1 MLIKS
6 AEDRVADIDALT
18 QLLGRRDLTPTVRAR
33 IEQEI
38 RAVRAGAKGEA
49 EAAYEI
55 DFYHRASTKWAVI
68 HDLRLEHK
76 GRVAQIDHLLIS
88 RSLDIWVCESKHFAE
103 GVAVNDQG
111 EFTAFYGG
119 RAVGVPSPFEQN
131 RKHIALLREVLHSD
145 RVNLPKRLGIAIKPA
160 LESVV
165 LVSKNARIT
174 RPRTKIDGLD
184 RLIKTDQLRHLI
196 EKTINEASAA
206 TTLLAVSKVVS
217 QETMEDVARQ
227 LVRLHQPAQ
236 FNWTAK
242 FGLAAAAA
250 PAPVQ
255 MAHVQRAPAAA
266 PSPAPAPPP
275 AAAASTAPLP
285 AMAVAPPLPPPAA
298 AADPL
303 VDPHEGRLSTSRLAS
318 ARGLRSSKELLDRL
332 VSAGLLAVTPEGG
345 HVLTPAGQQAGG
357 VFIAKSRFGP
367 YFLWPRDL
375 LSACV
380 TLRAHE
386 DGRRGPPAHRA
397 AAPGCAH
404 ERGHAGGQAGCL
416 PRHRHQPA
424 AQAGG

>member
-1 MLIKS
+1 M
-6 AEDRVADIDALT
+6 
-18 QLLGRRDLTPTVRAR
+18 
-33 IEQEI
+33 
-38 RAVRAGAKGEA
+38 
-49 EAAYEI
+49 
-55 DFYHRASTKWAVI
+55 
-68 HDLRLEHK
+68 
-76 GRVAQIDHLLIS
+76 
-88 RSLDIWVCESKHFAE
+88 
-103 GVAVNDQG
+103 
-111 EFTAFYGG
+111 
-119 RAVGVPSPFEQN
+119 
-131 RKHIALLREVLHSD
+131 
-145 RVNLPKRLGIAIKPA
+145 NLPKRLGIAIKPA
-160 LESVV
+160 LECVV

-206 TTLLAVSKVVS
+206 TTLPAVSKVVS

-255 MAHVQRAPAAA
+255 MALVQRAP
-266 PSPAPAPPP
+266 
-275 AAAASTAPLP
+275 
-285 AMAVAPPLPPPAA
+285 A